1 MSDDEDD
8 ENDALA
14 GLSRPTLGLA
24 PTDDVSEDE
33 EEGRQAPAGA
43 PIAAAEDDD
52 EDSEVPHAQ
61 ASFGGVSAEE
71 AFDLQTAPGALEL
84 DPFRVASGI
93 EQPPADASS
102 GTVRPGSSGLS
113 GRPVSNKLFVGGLSH
128 ATTDDAL
135 IKYFAK
141 YGKVQEAIA
150 VPGRGFGF
158 VTFVSAKGAKYCLQQ
173 CGDPPSVS
181 IDGRECTIRCAEQK
195 DDRGAGRHK
204 MPARG
209 SVAYLGAPP
218 KKEGSARSGSS
229 AAGLDSSNEPTY
241 GVAAIAAAQKRE
253 REPRAPGVAGTSG
266 GAAAGS
272 APAGS
277 DELGEGEGNGGK
289 RSKKKQEIV
298 TVSRRQDAEPLYD
311 KALTMR
317 EIFPKEFWRI

>member
-1 MSDDEDD
+1 MSDDDED
-8 ENDALA
+8 DALA

-24 PTDDVSEDE
+24 CTDDASENE
-33 EEGRQAPAGA
+33 EEVHQAPTGV
-43 PIAAAEDDD
+43 PMAAEDGD
-52 EDSEVPHAQ
+52 EDNEEPHAQ

-93 EQPPADASS
+93 EQSPADASS
-102 GTVRPGSSGLS
+102 GAVRPGSSGLS

-135 IKYFAK
+135 IKLFAK
-141 YGKVQEAIA
+141 YGKVQEAVA

-158 VTFVSAKGAKYCLQQ
+158 ITFVSAKGARYCLQQ

-218 KKEGSARSGSS
+218 KKGGSARSGSS
-229 AAGLDSSNEPTY
+229 AAGLDGSDEPTY

-266 GAAAGS
+266 AAATGS

-277 DELGEGEGNGGK
+277 DELGEGESNGGK

-298 TVSRRQDAEPLYD
+298 TVSRRQDAEPLYE